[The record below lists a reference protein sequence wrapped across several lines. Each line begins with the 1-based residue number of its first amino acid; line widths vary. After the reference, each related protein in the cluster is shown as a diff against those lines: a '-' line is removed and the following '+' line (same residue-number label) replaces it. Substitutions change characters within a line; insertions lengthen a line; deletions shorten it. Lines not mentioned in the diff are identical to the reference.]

1 MVFMTAL
8 FDPMVQLYDLH
19 PPLDDFR
26 TEVLAGLGQSPK
38 SISPKFLYDKRGA
51 ELFDAICTLDEYYLT
66 RTETAILNT
75 HAREIATLIGNGVL
89 IEFGSGSS
97 QKVRIILDAMPQ
109 VSSQMPPQMPIYVGL
124 DISKQH
130 LQESCTQLAKDYP
143 GLEAIAIC
151 TDYTQPLQ
159 LPDIPSIRN
168 KHKIGFFPG
177 SSIGNLEPQEAVQFL
192 KNTAPLLEQGDLLI
206 GVDLKKDKAVLEAA
220 YDDSQGIS
228 ADFALNLLTRINREL
243 GADFELANFDY
254 QAIYNPMGRIEMY
267 LTSLIDQVVHLD
279 NVEIS
284 FHAGELLR
292 TENSYK
298 YSISEFQ
305 EIATLAGFQSKRVW
319 TDPQQLF
326 SLHYLH
332 LASR

>member
-1 MVFMTAL
+1 MTAL
-8 FDPMVQLYDLH
+8 FDPIVQLYDLH

-26 TEVLAGLGQSPK
+26 AEVLAGLGRSPK
-38 SISPKFLYDKRGA
+38 SFSPKFLYDKRGA

-66 RTETAILNT
+66 RTEMAILHT
-75 HAREIATLIGNGVL
+75 YAGEIATLIGDGVL

-97 QKVRIILDAMPQ
+97 QKVRIVLDAMPQ
-109 VSSQMPPQMPIYVGL
+109 VPPQMPIYVGL

-130 LQESCTQLAKDYP
+130 LQESCTQLAQDYP

-151 TDYTQPLQ
+151 ADYTQPLQ
-159 LPDIPSIRN
+159 LPDISALRN
-168 KHKIGFFPG
+168 KHKVGFFPG
-177 SSIGNLEPQEAVQFL
+177 SSIGNLEPQEAIQFL
-192 KNTAPLLEQGDLLI
+192 KNTAPLLGHGGLLI
-206 GVDLKKDKAVLEAA
+206 GVDLKKDKATLEAA
-220 YDDSQGIS
+220 YDDAQGIS

-254 QAIYNPMGRIEMY
+254 QAIYNPVGRIEMY
-267 LTSLIDQVVHLD
+267 LVSLIDQVVHLGD
-279 NVEIS
+279 VEIS

-332 LASR
+332 LASQ

>member
-1 MVFMTAL
+1 MTAL
-8 FDPMVQLYDLH
+8 FDPIVQLYDLH

-26 TEVLAGLGQSPK
+26 TEVLAGLGRSPK

-66 RTETAILNT
+66 RTEMAILHT
-75 HAREIATLIGNGVL
+75 YAGEIAALIGDGVL

-97 QKVRIILDAMPQ
+97 QKVRIILDAM
-109 VSSQMPPQMPIYVGL
+109 PQMPIYVGL

-130 LQESCTQLAKDYP
+130 LQESCTQLAQDYP

-159 LPDIPSIRN
+159 LPDIPSIHN

-192 KNTAPLLEQGDLLI
+192 KNTAPLLEHGDLLI
-206 GVDLKKDKAVLEAA
+206 GVDLKKDKAILEAA

-243 GADFELANFDY
+243 GTDFEMANFDY
-254 QAIYNPMGRIEMY
+254 QAVYNPVGRIEMY
-267 LTSLIDQVVHLD
+267 LVSLIDQVVHLGD
-279 NVEIS
+279 VAIH
-284 FHAGELLR
+284 FQAGEHLR

-298 YSISEFQ
+298 YTIPEFQ
-305 EIATLAGFQSKRVW
+305 EIANWAGFQSKRVW
-319 TDPQQLF
+319 TDPQELF

-332 LASR
+332 LSSR

>member
-1 MVFMTAL
+1 MTASS
-8 FDPMVQLYDLH
+8 DPKVKLYDLH

-26 TEVLAGLGQSPK
+26 AEVLAGLRRPLAGLSQSALK
-38 SISPKFLYDKRGA
+38 SVSPKFLYDKRGA

-66 RTETAILNT
+66 RTEMAILQT
-75 HAREIATLIGNGVL
+75 YAGEIATLIGDGVL

-109 VSSQMPPQMPIYVGL
+109 LPVYVGL

-159 LPDIPSIRN
+159 LPDIPALRN
-168 KHKIGFFPG
+168 KHKVGFFPG

-192 KNTAPLLEQGDLLI
+192 KNTALSLEEGDLLI
-206 GVDLKKDKAVLEAA
+206 GVDLKKDTAILEAA
-220 YDDSQGIS
+220 YDDEQGIS
-228 ADFALNLLTRINREL
+228 AEFALNLLTRINREL
-243 GADFELANFDY
+243 GANFQVENFEYRAV
-254 QAIYNPMGRIEMY
+254 YNPVGRIEMS
-267 LTSLIDQVVHLD
+267 LISLIDQVVSLGD
-279 NVEIS
+279 ATIS
-284 FHAGELLR
+284 FDAGEQLQ

-298 YSISEFQ
+298 YTISEFQ
-305 EIATLAGFQSKRVW
+305 NIATLAGFQSKRVW
-319 TDPQQLF
+319 TDPQQWF

-332 LASR
+332 LASQ